1 MKTLTIITLALFT
14 SAMTVAACVSTS
26 AGAARRQQQSSWGD
40 LQWFELEIDP
50 FLFRFSVLPGSAILY
65 SKNPREG
72 KEGDTWLLPRE
83 DPKAASVIKSLD
95 ALIRKH
101 HLMESAPNEPEKTF
115 RRDTMTTP
123 SVHLRI
129 GYGTDGQGKNK
140 RWQSFYPSDS
150 LPDNVKEFIDECK
163 TLGDGLGQAGGPPL
177 SEEQTLRLTVA
188 KEIAR
193 VKITSKGVI
202 YLNRDEVSLE
212 QLGAGLERLQKA
224 GGAVLYYQVPPE
236 DGFQDKSAAALDA
249 LLRKIKELKLPVFH
263 SKKGF

>member
-1 MKTLTIITLALFT
+1 MKPLTIIALALLT
-14 SAMTVAACVSTS
+14 SAMTVAACASTS

-50 FLFRFSVLPGSAILY
+50 FVFRFSVLPGSAILY
-65 SKNPREG
+65 SKNPRER
-72 KEGDTWLLPRE
+72 KEGDTWLMQRE

-101 HLMESAPNEPEKTF
+101 HLMESTPNEPEKTF
-115 RRDTMTTP
+115 RPDTVTTP

-140 RWQSFYPSDS
+140 RWQSFYRSDS
-150 LPDNVKEFIDECK
+150 LPDNVREFIEECK
-163 TLGDGLGQAGGPPL
+163 TLGDGLGQAGGRPL
-177 SEEQTLRLTVA
+177 SEEQALRMTVV
-188 KEIAR
+188 KQVVK

-202 YLNRDEVSLE
+202 YMNRDEVSLE
-212 QLGAGLERLQKA
+212 QLGAALERLQKA

-236 DGFQDKSAAALDA
+236 EGFQDKSAAALDA
-249 LLRKIKELKLPVFH
+249 LLRKIKELKMLVVR
-263 SKKGF
+263 SQKGF